1 MNVVVRT
8 ARPTDLPGIQDL
20 SDQVFRSQR
29 PGQHMAQEFPWMY
42 DPSNARHWAIA
53 LDGDEVVSIAG
64 AMVWPALIA
73 GAPTIA
79 ATTGSVA
86 THPDYR
92 GRGLASQI
100 LDHLEQDLFREG
112 VRVMQISGDLPLYL
126 RWGARPVGD
135 VAWYRLLTAP
145 KPSQTDFRVRPI
157 NPDADAGLVA
167 VLNQSRSTRFG
178 RTREQLQSMLGLQ
191 PLTIVEKGVPTALLV
206 ETSAGPAAYAV
217 INHRPFDGRGAS
229 RVTEWAG
236 DPQALLFA
244 LASVPDWPEAGMLVP
259 ALLEETALK
268 SALAPEVPLR
278 RQPVSWLAKVINGP
292 GLVSDLHE
300 LWRERSAQELNA
312 VPVDRFRTTIHL
324 GDSQWTVDAPELA
337 EWLFNPT
344 APSRPDALDAIWPVP
359 ALWSEGLN
367 YV

>member
-1 MNVVVRT
+1 MSVVVRT
-8 ARPTDLPGIQDL
+8 ARPTDLPGIQRL

-29 PGQHMAQEFPWMY
+29 PGQHMAEEFPWMY
-42 DPSNARHWAIA
+42 DASNARHWAIA

-73 GAPTIA
+73 GAPTTA

-86 THPDYR
+86 THPSYR
-92 GRGLASQI
+92 GQGLASQI

-112 VRVMQISGDLPLYL
+112 VRLMQISGDLPLYL
-126 RWGARPVGD
+126 RWGARPVGE
-135 VAWYRLLTAP
+135 VAWYRLTSAP
-145 KPSQTDFRVRPI
+145 EPRPTDFRIRPI
-157 NPDADAGLVA
+157 HPGNDAGLVA
-167 VLNQSRSTRFG
+167 QLNQSRSTRFG
-178 RTREQLQSMLGLQ
+178 RTRGQLQSMLSLQ
-191 PLTIVEKGVPTALLV
+191 PLTIVEKGVPIALLV
-206 ETSAGPAAYAV
+206 ETSEGPAAYAI
-217 INHRPFDGRGAS
+217 INHRPFGGRAAS
-229 RVTEWAG
+229 RVVEWAG

-244 LASVPDWPEAGMLVP
+244 LASVPNWPEAGMLVP
-259 ALLEETALK
+259 VLSEEIALK
-268 SALAPEVPLR
+268 SALAPAVPLR

-300 LWRERSAQELNA
+300 LWRERCAQELNA
-312 VPVDRFRTTIHL
+312 HPVDRARTVIHL

-344 APSRPDALDAIWPVP
+344 APSRPEALNAVWPVP